1 MKDFFIVAHK
11 YATNNTTDVTPAQ
24 LGTKAWHLNDIIKK
38 LALSIE
44 PTPTPTTYYVQGTT
58 LYLDNLDNVLGD
70 IININSGSGT
80 VSSDTLDFD
89 NE

>member
-11 YATNNTTDVTPAQ
+11 YATNNTIDATPAQ
-24 LGTKAWHLNDIIKK
+24 LGTKAWHLNGIIKK

-44 PTPTPTTYYVQGTT
+44 PTSIPTTYYAQGTT
-58 LYLDNLDNVLGD
+58 LYLDSFDNVLGD
-70 IININSGSGT
+70 ININSGSGT